1 MLPPLPRL
9 GLSRWGLRRR
19 CRSDLR
25 PSRSRQSSLALCW
38 AAMPGFTALRAYHFS
53 ALSEPKTRHTSE
65 PCVAVCRFS
74 LEWGTITDSY
84 SHLTMVTSRG
94 FPTHVGAEGCFLCL
108 SHPKLPAQGL
118 ANRWPGRTQNKYK
131 RAQ

>member
-9 GLSRWGLRRR
+9 GLSRWGLRRG

-38 AAMPGFTALRAYHFS
+38 AAMPGFTALRAYHFF

-74 LEWGTITDSY
+74 LEWGTITNSY
-84 SHLTMVTSRG
+84 SHLIMVTSRG
-94 FPTHVGAEGCFLCL
+94 FPTHVGAEGRFCACAD
-108 SHPKLPAQGL
+108 PKRSAQAL
-118 ANRWPGRTQNKYK
+118 AN
-131 RAQ
+131 